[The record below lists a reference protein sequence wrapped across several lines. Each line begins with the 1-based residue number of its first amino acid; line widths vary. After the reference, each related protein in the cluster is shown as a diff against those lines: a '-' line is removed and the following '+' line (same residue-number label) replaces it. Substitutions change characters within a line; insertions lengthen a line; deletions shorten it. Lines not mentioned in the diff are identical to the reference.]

1 MVKWFKHDGDGPIL
15 AKKNE
20 LLTRYE
26 DTKGQGEC
34 APPPPTEELPP
45 VPADDENDNCSL
57 LSDDDDSNFG
67 SRFL

>member
-1 MVKWFKHDGDGPIL
+1 MVQTYGDRPIP

-20 LLTRYE
+20 LLAQYE
-26 DTKGQGEC
+26 DMKGQGEC
-34 APPPPTEELPP
+34 APPPAEELPP
-45 VPADDENDNCSL
+45 ALADDENDNCSL